1 MTDGHVS
8 RLTVR
13 LITGMYKCTCVCL
26 YRSVCGG
33 ASAAQFGGCSM
44 HLASDVDDLLT
55 RPSASTE
62 PAAAALQSV
71 KSERGRSSRRSL
83 APNPAHSLTNT
94 HIYMINTS
102 TTVDF
107 QCSAANKNSAK
118 GVISTACST
127 IQEECRGQ
135 RDISLPVMSPE
146 SVTASE

>member
-26 YRSVCGG
+26 YRFVCGG

-44 HLASDVDDLLT
+44 HLASDVHDLLT

-62 PAAAALQSV
+62 PAAAVGEIREGEEQSEEPGS
-71 KSERGRSSRRSL
+71 KPSTF
-83 APNPAHSLTNT
+83 PYKYT
-94 HIYMINTS
+94 HLHDQYFHHCGFFI
-102 TTVDF
+102 
-107 QCSAANKNSAK
+107 CSASNKNSAK
-118 GVISTACST
+118 DVISPVRST
-127 IQEECRGQ
+127 IQEERRGQ
-135 RDISLPVMSPE
+135 RDVSLPVMSPE